1 MCFCFLPVYGPVS
14 TRQFLF
20 FFLVLS
26 GVPVHFIALY
36 WYCSRSKEGNP
47 DKNKIFWTHNHWT
60 VMFIGG
66 CISVHMLNIPSHKDS
81 FFRNWKAYYITQ
93 DYVKKLF
100 TRPTS
105 AQKSHRFVWFPPFL
119 WTQLLPHYHTGL
131 KLRSGWKREQCD
143 CTRDQNI
150 SRHHVK
156 KLIRRRD
163 RQCDR
168 LLHSNLCSAG
178 FLWQHVFLL
187 SRNTA
192 CHGFFISP
200 SDWQPHPFS
209 TSLRVTVTLL
219 HLIFLEA
226 SEQQMV
232 VELRRLLAS

>member
-93 DYVKKLF
+93 DYVKIIHPPHLSSEITQVCVISSF
-100 TRPTS
+100 SLNPAS
-105 AQKSHRFVWFPPFL
+105 PSLSHRAKTKVWL
-119 WTQLLPHYHTGL
+119 ETGAVWL
-131 KLRSGWKREQCD
+131 YPWSEHL
-143 CTRDQNI
+143 
-150 SRHHVK
+150 
-156 KLIRRRD
+156 
-163 RQCDR
+163 
-168 LLHSNLCSAG
+168 
-178 FLWQHVFLL
+178 
-187 SRNTA
+187 
-192 CHGFFISP
+192 SP
-200 SDWQPHPFS
+200 SCEKADQEERSTVWQI
-209 TSLRVTVTLL
+209 T
-219 HLIFLEA
+219 A
-226 SEQQMV
+226 Q
-232 VELRRLLAS
+232 